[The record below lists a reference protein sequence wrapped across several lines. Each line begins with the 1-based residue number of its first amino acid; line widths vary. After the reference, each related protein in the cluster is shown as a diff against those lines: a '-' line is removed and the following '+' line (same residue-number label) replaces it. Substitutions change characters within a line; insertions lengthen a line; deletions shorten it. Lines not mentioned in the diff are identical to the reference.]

1 MHAEVAL
8 REAPVLPFAEARPTC
23 RRALTN
29 SDRDPPPRDT
39 ASYIAAIVGE
49 LAGLAAG
56 PRMEVLRYLLEMAR
70 DEARGIALDHTPDS
84 DADLK

>member
-1 MHAEVAL
+1 MRH
-8 REAPVLPFAEARPTC
+8 APVLPFAEARPTC

-29 SDRDPPPRDT
+29 SERDPPRDT
-39 ASYIAAIVGE
+39 ASYIAAIVDE

-84 DADLK
+84 DSDLK